1 MGKLDIYSGNVEI
14 RELID
19 PRQNVPNAGKDIIGL
34 INANCQVRIRESKR
48 WKHLQL
54 RSKGAPIQE
63 QSKNSDLSGKQLCA
77 GQFSASQSIHA
88 THGSAGIGL
97 INGEEVNIQLPGEV
111 YLIPTQLRGPLP
123 KDTVGLLLLRSH
135 AQKKGIFVI
144 LAIIDWDFTG
154 IIKAQVWTYLH
165 LKINFRIIYI
175 PTGFTPLCF
184 SKQTG

>member
-48 WKHLQL
+48 RKHLQL

-135 AQKKGIFVI
+135 AQKKRHFCYPGDYRLGFYWYYKGSSMDI
-144 LAIIDWDFTG
+144 
-154 IIKAQVWTYLH
+154 
-165 LKINFRIIYI
+165 
-175 PTGFTPLCF
+175 FTPQNKFQDYLYPNWF
-184 SKQTG
+184 YSFMLL